1 MSFYKIKILILI
13 SFIVFSATL
22 ESQIVDIE
30 TSRKEDLVG
39 TKISL
44 NLGFDGSSGTVD
56 RTNYSIGTR
65 FDFNNEVWNRF
76 LIFNYSRREKD
87 ERINEDNTFL
97 HVRFARKLSSIIAAE
112 FFIQTNEKPLEKI
125 EERNLIG
132 IGLRLS
138 PIKNLRL
145 GVGLFDE
152 NEKRINLDERNT
164 VRANTYLNYLFN
176 ISNNTSINTLIYFQ
190 PDVEDFS
197 EIRSLL
203 RLSLKV
209 KATDNFFININY
221 EYVHDSSPPIGT
233 DKKNSKYGF
242 KIGYEF

>member
-87 ERINEDNTFL
+87 ERINEDNTFRHL
-97 HVRFARKLSSIIAAE
+97 RFARKISSIIAAE